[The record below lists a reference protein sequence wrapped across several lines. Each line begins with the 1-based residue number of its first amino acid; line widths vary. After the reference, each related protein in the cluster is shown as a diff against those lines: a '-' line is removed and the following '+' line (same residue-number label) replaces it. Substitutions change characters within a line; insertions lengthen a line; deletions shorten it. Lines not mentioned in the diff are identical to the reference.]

1 MMGTLLQCRD
11 GIVSSDGTLLQCR
24 DGIVSSD
31 GNTVAL

>member
-1 MMGTLLQCRD
+1 MMGTLSQCRD

-31 GNTVAL
+31 GNTVAV

>member
-1 MMGTLLQCRD
+1 MMGTLLHCRD

-31 GNTVAL
+31 GNTVAV